1 MEGKSG
7 KEVFRNGDKGEMKLI
22 LLPLKN
28 VVASR
33 AFLAIFV
40 SLLAIS
46 LSITYVASEP
56 RPEMHFFSISTL
68 GKNMMTENYYPRN
81 NATIYVGDNLNWHIS
96 VYNNMGEAEY
106 VSVRVK
112 LLNATQSIPDDTL
125 QVPSSE
131 QHIAEFKH
139 MLMND
144 STWVTPLRWSIIDTE
159 EHGDYNV
166 IRSIE
171 INGIK
176 INNLDV
182 RSLDGQDFR
191 MVIELWRY
199 DPEIGSFAFAWNTG
213 LEDRSAWNQIWF
225 DLK

>member
-1 MEGKSG
+1 M
-7 KEVFRNGDKGEMKLI
+7 I
-22 LLPLKN
+22 LLHLKN
-28 VVASR
+28 ILASR

-106 VSVRVK
+106 VAVRIK
-112 LLNATQSIPDDTL
+112 LLNTTQSIPDDIL
-125 QVPSSE
+125 QIPSSE
-131 QHIAEFKH
+131 QHILEFKH
-139 MLMND
+139 TVMND
-144 STWVTPLRWSIIDTE
+144 STWTTPLRWSVIDTE
-159 EHGDYNV
+159 EHGDYVV
-166 IRSIE
+166 IRSLE

-176 INNLDV
+176 IDNLDV

-199 DPEIGSFAFAWNTG
+199 DPETGSFAFAWNTG

-225 DLK
+225 DLR